1 MVFESIV
8 VDTSAIICLLLE
20 EGHKRQIADAIYGAE
35 IILISA
41 GTLSELF
48 IVAQSKGVLNQARKF
63 VEELQLQVIP
73 VTKSTADQIEK
84 TYNRWGK
91 GFNSASLNF
100 GDCFAYALAKSR
112 GFPLLYIGNDFK
124 KTDILSVI

>member
-1 MVFESIV
+1 MEHKAFVL
-8 VDTSAIICLLLE
+8 DTSAIISYLLGE
-20 EGHKRQIADAIYGAE
+20 TQKDQIAEQIYSAE
-35 IILISA
+35 EIFISA